1 MTSARYI
8 RHFLGAMGAYCFA
21 VVLMVMGLKAV
32 ADTSPVR
39 YGLVLLPM
47 VPVAYGIRQ
56 FMEAVRYM
64 DELQRRIQFE
74 AMAFSFGLTAFISLT
89 LGFLENANGPRLGM
103 IWVFPLMIGLW
114 GVGQALSNRRYQ

>member
-1 MTSARYI
+1 MTSPHYA
-8 RHFLGAMGAYCFA
+8 RHFLGAMVAYCLA
-21 VVLMVMGLKAV
+21 VVVMVMGLKVV

-56 FMEAVRYM
+56 FMETVRHM

-74 AMAFSFGLTAFISLT
+74 AMAFSFGLTGFISLT
-89 LGFLENANGPRLGM
+89 LGFLENADGPRLGM

-114 GVGQALSNRRYQ
+114 GVGQALSNRRYR